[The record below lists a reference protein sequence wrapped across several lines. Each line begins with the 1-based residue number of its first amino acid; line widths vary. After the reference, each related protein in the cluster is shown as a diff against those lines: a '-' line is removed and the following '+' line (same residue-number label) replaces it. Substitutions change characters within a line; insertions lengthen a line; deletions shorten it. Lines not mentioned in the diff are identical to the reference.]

1 MFRDLKEYQEIH
13 NLYQN
18 SVYLSEDE
26 RKFIES
32 VNETEFT
39 DEELLYLSENTEEVI
54 NHLIESEILNENI
67 FKLGG
72 LVKGLKNVK
81 GIKNVSKIKGFDKFK
96 NIKVPSKNVK
106 NIKLPS
112 KGYELQSIGG
122 FKGFKDSPL
131 TGITNKI
138 KDKLNVKGLLK
149 GKKDKIA
156 KSVKP
161 TKSKVKGKGKG
172 ISPGVAG
179 AIGGVGVLGAS
190 ELMNQSSKRATEA
203 ELAAIKKQLEKL
215 QKERD
220 DRIDKDVEKYVKD
233 RKNPE
238 GINKDLTIDKSK
250 EKKEV
255 KPETKTEVKPET
267 KTEVKPETKTE
278 TKPTNPSGKV
288 IPKPKKPLSDKSP
301 AAKAGISKE
310 RRQKFANQNAA
321 FQATKRKDSGYTKM
335 DFIKDFPNSQTA
347 KKYRKGEPIPGFRYK
362 KNLKSSYEYDTH
374 KGLNEMGPEGLIP
387 KDSFSEKPKPKPKE
401 KPVRKPSNLGSASLI
416 PPESFK
422 KEELEELT
430 PYDIVLEYLLYT
442 EQVATIEEANY
453 VMTEMDGKTIN
464 DIVKEVTQSLEE
476 GLGSVRVLPALGK
489 MALGAA
495 AVKGISS
502 YLGRK
507 SGESSIKGGQQVKD
521 KAGAGGGL
529 IKKIK
534 DRTDATNK
542 AIEKM

>member
-26 RKFIES
+26 RKFIET

-39 DEELLYLSENTEEVI
+39 DEELLYFSENTEEVI

-72 LVKGLKNVK
+72 LVKGIKNIK

-122 FKGFKDSPL
+122 FKGFKDSPV
-131 TGITNKI
+131 TSITNKL

-149 GKKDKIA
+149 GKKGKVTTTGGKTV
-156 KSVKP
+156 KS
-161 TKSKVKGKGKG
+161 TKSKGKGSKPKGKG

-179 AIGGVGVLGAS
+179 AIGGGAVLGAS

-301 AAKAGISKE
+301 AAKAGIPKE

-321 FQATKRKDSGYTKM
+321 FQATKKKDSGYTKM

-347 KKYRKGEPIPGFRYK
+347 KKYRKGEPIPGFKYK
-362 KNLKSSYEYDTH
+362 KNLKSSYEYD
-374 KGLNEMGPEGLIP
+374 
-387 KDSFSEKPKPKPKE
+387 
-401 KPVRKPSNLGSASLI
+401 A
-416 PPESFK
+416 
-422 KEELEELT
+422 
-430 PYDIVLEYLLYT
+430 YDLVLEYLLST

-476 GLGSVRVLPALGK
+476 GIGSVRILPALGK

-502 YLGRK
+502 YLGKK
-507 SGESSIKGGQQVKD
+507 SGESSIKGSQQMK
-521 KAGAGGGL
+521 GGEKGGDP
-529 IKKIK
+529 IK
-534 DRTDATNK
+534 DLIPNLKKKKEATEK

>member
-26 RKFIES
+26 RKFIET

-39 DEELLYLSENTEEVI
+39 DEELLYFSENTEEVI
-54 NHLIESEILNENI
+54 NHLIESEILNEGAGI
-67 FKLGG
+67 FRLGG

-81 GIKNVSKIKGFDKFK
+81 SLKNVKQLK
-96 NIKVPSKNVK
+96 NIKLPSKNVK

-131 TGITNKI
+131 TGITNKL
-138 KDKLNVKGLLK
+138 KDKLNLKGLLK

-161 TKSKVKGKGKG
+161 TKSKVKGVKPKGKG
-172 ISPGVAG
+172 ISAGVAG
-179 AIGGVGVLGAS
+179 AIGGGAVLGAS

-250 EKKEV
+250 EK
-255 KPETKTEVKPET
+255 KTEVKPET

-347 KKYRKGEPIPGFRYK
+347 KKYRKGESIPGFRYK

-374 KGLNEMGPEGLIP
+374 KGLNETELKGGMGPEALIP
-387 KDSFSEKPKPKPKE
+387 KDSFSEKPKPKPPR
-401 KPVRKPSNLGSASLI
+401 KPVRKPSNLGAASLI

-422 KEELEELT
+422 GGGMAKEELEELT

-453 VMTEMDGKTIN
+453 VMTEMDGETIQGIVEAQKKTLM
-464 DIVKEVTQSLEE
+464 KEQ
-476 GLGSVRVLPALGK
+476 G
-489 MALGAA
+489 
-495 AVKGISS
+495 
-502 YLGRK
+502 
-507 SGESSIKGGQQVKD
+507 
-521 KAGAGGGL
+521 
-529 IKKIK
+529 
-534 DRTDATNK
+534 
-542 AIEKM
+542 